1 MPTYTE
7 TCAATAE
14 GLTGFTHLF
23 NAMRPLTSREPGP
36 IARAL
41 ESDDVWFG
49 MIVDGFHV
57 DPVVL
62 RIALRGHGRP
72 MLVTDAMPP
81 VGGCRSNFY
90 LYGREIRLL
99 DGRCLRPDG
108 TLAGAALDMS
118 TAVRNCVNLL
128 QVPLENAL
136 RFASRNPAEFIGV
149 VHMLGKLAPGY
160 RADMVA
166 IDPETITVFA
176 TWVAG
181 SDQTPVLLADS
192 TTSPRS

>member
-1 MPTYTE
+1 
-7 TCAATAE
+7 
-14 GLTGFTHLF
+14 
-23 NAMRPLTSREPGP
+23 
-36 IARAL
+36 
-41 ESDDVWFG
+41 
-49 MIVDGFHV
+49 
-57 DPVVL
+57 
-62 RIALRGHGRP
+62 

-81 VGGCRSNFY
+81 VGGSRSRFN
-90 LYGREIRLL
+90 LYDFDVEVLG
-99 DGRCLRPDG
+99 GRCLRPDG
-108 TLAGAALDMS
+108 TLAGAALDMA

-149 VHMLGKLAPGY
+149 GHMLGKLAPGY

-181 SDQTPVLLADS
+181 SDQTPGLVAAS
-192 TTSPRS
+192 TTSAGSEP